1 VSGRCVMFDFLRAYG
16 YPLVFL
22 AVLGENLGLPIPSF
36 AVLLAAASLSAE
48 MRFTLR
54 GLILVSVIAA
64 LLGDAVWYLLGRLRG
79 RPILRVLC
87 SLSLNPDSC
96 VNRTENLFERHGLKS
111 LLVAKFIPGLNT
123 VAPPLAGMLKIS
135 PPRFLLFDL
144 SGIGLWAVAASGL
157 GWIFRHQVMGLMD
170 WLSAFGRLGL
180 AVLAGLVA
188 GWVFLKWT
196 ERRQFYKFLER
207 SRISASELHERLQRG
222 ERIVVVDLRSDLTY
236 RVDGVKIKG
245 AIHIPPAEFETRYQD
260 IPYGRTVV
268 MYCT

>member
-1 VSGRCVMFDFLRAYG
+1 MFDFLRAYG

-36 AVLLAAASLSAE
+36 AVVLAAASLSAE

-54 GLILVSVIAA
+54 GVATVSIVAA
-64 LLGDAVWYLLGRLRG
+64 LLGDVVWYILGRLRG

-96 VNRTENLFERHGLKS
+96 VSRTENLFERHGLKS

-123 VAPPLAGMLKIS
+123 VAPPLAGMLNIS
-135 PPRFLLFDL
+135 PLRFLSVDL
-144 SGIGLWAVAASGL
+144 AGIVVWAGAATGL
-157 GWIFRHQVMGLMD
+157 GWIFRSQVIHLLG
-170 WLSAFGRLGL
+170 WLSTFGRLAL
-180 AVLAGLVA
+180 PVLAGLIA
-188 GWVFLKWT
+188 GWAFYKWV
-196 ERRQFYKFLER
+196 ERRRFYALLAR
-207 SRISASELHERLQRG
+207 ARISAPELFERMQRG
-222 ERIVVVDLRSDLTY
+222 DRITVVDLRSELTY
-236 RVDGVKIKG
+236 RVDGMKVKG
-245 AIHIPPAEFETRYQD
+245 ALRIPPAQFDSRYQE